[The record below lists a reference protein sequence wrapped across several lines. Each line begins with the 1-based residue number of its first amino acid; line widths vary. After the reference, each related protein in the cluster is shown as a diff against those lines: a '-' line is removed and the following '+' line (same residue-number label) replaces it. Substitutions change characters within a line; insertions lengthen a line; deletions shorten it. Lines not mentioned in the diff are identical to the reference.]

1 MKSFIKTKKPKNRLK
16 TFVITILY
24 ILIILLLSL
33 FTLEITGL
41 LNFNT
46 PKATT
51 NTSSESDINYDA
63 PTDEQKQA
71 GEDIKKQNDQPTTN
85 NDLGILITSIIP
97 NGGNIRIRN
106 TISGA
111 ITNNGTCVI
120 SITNS
125 STGKNY
131 EATAQTFAMT
141 SYSTCQGFD
150 IPKSELGTG
159 EWQIELSATID
170 GKTSTSSSNYKVE

>member
-1 MKSFIKTKKPKNRLK
+1 MKSFTKNKKTKNRLK
-16 TFVITILY
+16 IFIITVLS
-24 ILIILLLSL
+24 ILIVALLSL

-46 PKATT
+46 PKAAT
-51 NTSSESDINYDA
+51 NTSSESDINYNA

-71 GEDIKKQNDQPTTN
+71 GDDIKKQNDQPTTN
-85 NDLGILITSIIP
+85 NDLGVLITSIVT
-97 NGGNIRIRN
+97 NGDNIRVRN

-111 ITNNGTCVI
+111 ITNNGICTI
-120 SITNS
+120 SINNS
-125 STGKNY
+125 SNSKSY

-159 EWQIELSATID
+159 EWQIKLSATID